1 MPRGTS
7 VLAVLL
13 VLGCAGV
20 VDAQTKVRTPAAPVA
35 VQASNAGGRIQ
46 GVVRDQAGQGIG
58 GVAIVALGNAVAAAT
73 SERAGNFSLALVP
86 GEYVLRATRDG
97 YVSTYREVVSI
108 HTSARLERNITMMRA
123 AEARPVLIASIIG
136 QAGMAPIL
144 VVDSAAHA
152 HSDTA
157 WRLRH
162 LPRSALRDTTP
173 GRLRGDD
180 DRSPSADVI
189 GRSGIAG
196 AATSFFT
203 QTDFSGQLNFI
214 TTSTVSATNWLPDQ
228 LPRGIAYLAVGAP
241 VAGHGDWRVRGALTA
256 GDLSSWTLLGEYDTH
271 ASETHAFHL
280 GVSYSTQGY
289 ASPESAATS
298 IAPAAQSR
306 SVGSLYGF
314 DRWQL
319 NSRLAVDYGL
329 RLDHFDYV
337 DQTTFLS
344 PRVGARINVLPR
356 TAIVSFA
363 SQRTVAPGADE
374 FLPPSSSGIWLPA
387 ERTFSTLVA
396 GAPMRA
402 ERVRHYEVGIEHAFG
417 DDSTAPRIGIRRF
430 VQQTENQIAT
440 LFGFDET
447 AGIGHY
453 YVGTPGDVEVDGW
466 AVRASGTIA
475 QRMCG
480 MIEYSSSDAK
490 WSHDFSTRAL
500 RRLVPSAARRNGERI
515 HDLTTTFA
523 AVVPDV
529 DTRLSLAYR
538 FGTAFSSTSAYDRV
552 PITDG
557 RFEVEVRQP
566 LPFQPIRGGRVE
578 MLFAI
583 RNLLRDPRDIV
594 SIYDELLTVAPPM
607 RMMGGLQVKF

>member
-1 MPRGTS
+1 MPRGIS
-7 VLAVLL
+7 VLAL
-13 VLGCAGV
+13 VLVIGSADV
-20 VDAQTKVRTPAAPVA
+20 VDAQTKARTPAAPVA
-35 VQASNAGGRIQ
+35 VQASNTGGRIH
-46 GVVRDQAGQGIG
+46 GVVRDQTGQGIG
-58 GVAIVALGNAVAAAT
+58 GVAIVALGTAVAAAT
-73 SERAGNFSLALVP
+73 TDRAGQFSLSLVP

-108 HTSARLERNITMMRA
+108 PSSARLERNITMMRA
-123 AEARPVLIASIIG
+123 AEARPVLVASVIG
-136 QAGMAPIL
+136 QAGMAPVL
-144 VVDSAAHA
+144 VVDPAAHA

-173 GRLRGDD
+173 GLFRGDD
-180 DRSPSADVI
+180 ADAPSGDAL
-189 GRSGIAG
+189 GRSGFTR

-203 QTDFSGQLNFI
+203 KTDFSGQLNFL
-214 TTSTVSATNWLPDQ
+214 TSSSVSATRWQ
-228 LPRGIAYLAVGAP
+228 EEMPRGVAYVAVGAP
-241 VAGHGDWRVRGALTA
+241 IAGHGDWRVRGALTA
-256 GDLSSWTLLGEYDTH
+256 GDLSSWTLLGESDTH

-289 ASPESAATS
+289 ASPDTATTS
-298 IAPAAQSR
+298 VAPASQSR
-306 SVGSLYGF
+306 SVGSVYGF

-344 PRVGARINVLPR
+344 PRVGARVGILPR
-356 TAIVSFA
+356 TAIISFG

-374 FLPPSSSGIWLPA
+374 FLPPSASGLWLPA
-387 ERTFSTLVA
+387 ERTFSALVA

-402 ERVRHYEVGIEHAFG
+402 ERVRHYEIGVEHAFG
-417 DDSTAPRIGIRRF
+417 DDASAPRVGFRRF
-430 VQQTENQIAT
+430 VQQTDNQIAT
-440 LFGFDET
+440 LFGFDAT

-453 YVGTPGDVEVDGW
+453 YVGTPGDVAVSGW

-475 QRMCG
+475 QWMCG
-480 MIEYSSSDAK
+480 TIEYSASDAR
-490 WSHDFSTRAL
+490 WSHDVSTRAL
-500 RRLVPSAARRNGERI
+500 RRLAPSAARRNGERL

-523 AVVPDV
+523 AVMPDI
-529 DTRLSLAYR
+529 DTRLSVAYR
-538 FGTAFSSTSAYDRV
+538 FGTAFGSSAAYEREPV
-552 PITDG
+552 SDG
-557 RFEVEVRQP
+557 RFMVEVRQP
-566 LPFQPIRGGRVE
+566 LPFQPIRGGSVE

-607 RMMGGLQVKF
+607 RMLGGLQVKF

>member
-1 MPRGTS
+1 MPRGIS
-7 VLAVLL
+7 VLAL
-13 VLGCAGV
+13 VFVIGCAGV
-20 VDAQTKVRTPAAPVA
+20 VDAQTGVRTSAAPVA
-35 VQASNAGGRIQ
+35 VQASNTGGRIQ
-46 GVVRDQAGQGIG
+46 GVVRDQTGQGIG
-58 GVAIVALGNAVAAAT
+58 GVAIVALGTAVAAAT
-73 SERAGNFSLALVP
+73 SDRAGQFSLSLVP

-123 AEARPVLIASIIG
+123 ADARPVLVASVVG
-136 QAGMAPIL
+136 QAGMAPVL
-144 VVDSAAHA
+144 VIDPGAHA

-173 GRLRGDD
+173 GLFRGDD
-180 DRSPSADVI
+180 AEAAAGDVL
-189 GRSGIAG
+189 GRSGFTG

-203 QTDFSGQLNFI
+203 RTDFSGQLNFI
-214 TTSTVSATNWLPDQ
+214 TTSTVSATRWLPEEM
-228 LPRGIAYLAVGAP
+228 PRGIAYVAVGAP
-241 VAGHGDWRVRGALTA
+241 IAGHGDWRVRGALTA

-289 ASPESAATS
+289 ASADNAATS
-298 IAPAAQSR
+298 IAPPSQSR
-306 SVGSLYGF
+306 SVGSVYGF

-319 NSRLAVDYGL
+319 NTRLAVDYGL

-344 PRVGARINVLPR
+344 PRVGARVSVLPR
-356 TAIVSFA
+356 TAIISFA

-387 ERTFSTLVA
+387 ERTFSTLVS

-402 ERVRHYEVGIEHAFG
+402 ERVRHYEIGIEHAFG
-417 DDSTAPRIGIRRF
+417 DEATSPRIGFRRF
-430 VQQTENQIAT
+430 VQQTDNQIAT

-447 AGIGHY
+447 AGVGHY
-453 YVGTPGDVEVDGW
+453 YVGTPGDVELSGF

-475 QRMCG
+475 QRLCG
-480 MIEYSSSDAK
+480 TIEYSASDAL
-490 WSHDFSTRAL
+490 WSHDVSTRAL
-500 RRLVPSAARRNGERI
+500 RQLAPSAARRNGERV

-523 AVVPDV
+523 AVMPDV
-529 DTRLSLAYR
+529 DTRLTVAYR
-538 FGTAFSSTSAYDRV
+538 FGSAFGSSSALDRD
-552 PITDG
+552 PIADG
-557 RFEVEVRQP
+557 RFMVEVRQP
-566 LPFQPIRGGRVE
+566 LPFQPIRGGRIE

-607 RMMGGLQVKF
+607 RMLGGLQVKF